1 MVFAALEKVNGSFS
15 YRIIAEPTDKRT
27 LSGLVPICSKI

>member
-15 YRIIAEPTDKRT
+15 YRMIAEPTDKKT
-27 LSGLVPICSKI
+27 FGDLFSVCKNI